1 MIEVLQCEEGEKSDG
16 RAGAGET
23 DSKTTSDILFSLMG
37 CQMGKKKSIKTS
49 SEDLLSV
56 CIPTERACGRG
67 NHTDEKTVP

>member
-1 MIEVLQCEEGEKSDG
+1 MMEEWAQERQTAKQHQIHYFPSWAA
-16 RAGAGET
+16 RW
-23 DSKTTSDILFSLMG
+23 
-37 CQMGKKKSIKTS
+37 KKKSIKTS